1 MLLCSNFKNEIKYK
15 KRENSKYKVAKN
27 DDDINTKEN
36 DDNYKNNSYYN
47 DNNNYDYQ
55 TKKIQN

>member
-1 MLLCSNFKNEIKYK
+1 MLCSNFKNEIKYK

-36 DDNYKNNSYYN
+36 DENYKNNSYYN

>member
-1 MLLCSNFKNEIKYK
+1 MLCSNFKNEIKYK

-36 DDNYKNNSYYN
+36 DENYKNNSYYN

-55 TKKIQN
+55 TKKN

>member
-36 DDNYKNNSYYN
+36 DENYKNNSYYN

-55 TKKIQN
+55 TKKN

>member
-1 MLLCSNFKNEIKYK
+1 MLLYSNFKNEIKYK

-36 DDNYKNNSYYN
+36 DENYKNNSYYN

-55 TKKIQN
+55 TKKN